1 MKKFILLSVIL
12 VTTLALSAQTQTT
25 TTTTTT
31 TTPPLNGRGAV
42 IQFPETSHDFGT
54 IDEGTRAS
62 YEFEFSNSGD
72 SNLILTDV
80 RASCGCT
87 VPTWPHQPIKPGEK
101 AKITVV
107 YNSTG
112 HGGENF
118 HKSIT
123 VTTNMRQ
130 DNVKILYIQGKVTP
144 KAPVPN
150 PQQTSPVKI
159 NQN

>member
-1 MKKFILLSVIL
+1 MKNLILLSVIL
-12 VTTLALSAQTQTT
+12 VTTLTLSAQTPN
-25 TTTTTT
+25 
-31 TTPPLNGRGAV
+31 TPPMPGRGAV
-42 IQFPETSHDFGT
+42 IQFPETSHEFGT

-62 YEFEFSNSGD
+62 YEFEFSNTGD
-72 SNLILTDV
+72 SILLLTDV

-101 AKITVV
+101 AKISVV
-107 YNSTG
+107 YNSAG

-123 VTTNMRQ
+123 VTTNMKQ
-130 DNVKILYIQGKVTP
+130 DNVKILYIKGQVTP
-144 KAPVPN
+144 KAATPN